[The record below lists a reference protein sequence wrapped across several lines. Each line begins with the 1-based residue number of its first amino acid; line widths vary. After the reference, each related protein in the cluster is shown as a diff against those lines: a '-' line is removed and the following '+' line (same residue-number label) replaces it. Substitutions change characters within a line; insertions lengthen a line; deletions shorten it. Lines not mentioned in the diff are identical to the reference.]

1 MLKIYCNYFAKRL
14 QGLKLS
20 PSIASLNRDKMKNTN
35 QNTIVKTA
43 PNGAI
48 YQVSQTFEVG
58 DSVLIHNCITGKVS
72 YSAVIKSY
80 TKLANG
86 SHIAVLFN
94 SLNNGMYSNTLG
106 TALIVKTGA

>member
-1 MLKIYCNYFAKRL
+1 MTN
-14 QGLKLS
+14 
-20 PSIASLNRDKMKNTN
+20 KMKNTTL
-35 QNTIVKTA
+35 TIDKKA
-43 PNGAI
+43 PNGVI
-48 YQVSQTFEVG
+48 YQVSQTFQVG
-58 DSVLIHNCITGKVS
+58 DTVCIHNCITGKVS

-106 TALIVKTGA
+106 TALVVNTGA

>member
-1 MLKIYCNYFAKRL
+1 MHTKK
-14 QGLKLS
+14 QT
-20 PSIASLNRDKMKNTN
+20 MKNTTL
-35 QNTIVKTA
+35 TIDKKSPMGV
-43 PNGAI
+43 I
-48 YQVSQTFEVG
+48 YQVSQTFQVG
-58 DSVLIHNCITGKVS
+58 DTVFIHNCITGKIS

-106 TALIVKTGA
+106 TALVVNTGA